1 MRRIQQ
7 AVESCPEEE
16 GGRTSESD
24 EERRKADARVAKI
37 QQCQEIL
44 SNQDQQIC
52 TYLEEKLHI
61 YAELG
66 ELSGFEDVHLEPHL
80 LIKPDPGE
88 PPQAASLLAA
98 ALREAESLQVAVK
111 ASKLADVSQ
120 PSEEGPGGAVLADT
134 LSAQDAPA
142 SPTACK

>member
-1 MRRIQQ
+1 MSI
-7 AVESCPEEE
+7 SCILSL
-16 GGRTSESD
+16 GFHFSYCIHVITFYGNHYF
-24 EERRKADARVAKI
+24 I
-37 QQCQEIL
+37 EIL

-52 TYLEEKLHI
+52 AYLEEKLHI

-98 ALREAESLQVAVK
+98 ALKEG
-111 ASKLADVSQ
+111 KLLPQ
-120 PSEEGPGGAVLADT
+120 GFGFKNSENVY
-134 LSAQDAPA
+134 
-142 SPTACK
+142 

>member
-1 MRRIQQ
+1 MLMLL
-7 AVESCPEEE
+7 SY
-16 GGRTSESD
+16 D
-24 EERRKADARVAKI
+24 EYYST
-37 QQCQEIL
+37 EIL
-44 SNQDQQIC
+44 TNQDQQIC

-98 ALREAESLQVAVK
+98 ALKEGKLFSLTDSECVYWAPTHVTHGGLGAE
-111 ASKLADVSQ
+111 
-120 PSEEGPGGAVLADT
+120 GAAE
-134 LSAQDAPA
+134 
-142 SPTACK
+142 

>member
-1 MRRIQQ
+1 MFCAFYKKNTRNTSLQRY
-7 AVESCPEEE
+7 CPEKE
-16 GGRTSESD
+16 GGRTSEFN
-24 EERRKADARVAKI
+24 EEKWKAEARVART
-37 QQCQEIL
+37 QQCQEVL

-52 TYLEEKLHI
+52 TYLEETLHI

-98 ALREAESLQVAVK
+98 AQKERRLYCK
-111 ASKLADVSQ
+111 
-120 PSEEGPGGAVLADT
+120 GFVLT
-134 LSAQDAPA
+134 NE
-142 SPTACK
+142 KNVY

>member
-1 MRRIQQ
+1 M
-7 AVESCPEEE
+7 APCPPNLICTLSFVA
-16 GGRTSESD
+16 RLTITSYD
-24 EERRKADARVAKI
+24 EYYST
-37 QQCQEIL
+37 EIL

-98 ALREAESLQVAVK
+98 ALKEG
-111 ASKLADVSQ
+111 KL
-120 PSEEGPGGAVLADT
+120 PW
-134 LSAQDAPA
+134 
-142 SPTACK
+142 K

>member
-1 MRRIQQ
+1 MLMIISYN
-7 AVESCPEEE
+7 EFYS
-16 GGRTSESD
+16 S
-24 EERRKADARVAKI
+24 
-37 QQCQEIL
+37 EIL

-98 ALREAESLQVAVK
+98 ALKEGKLLWEWMGLTDSEHVYLRVTHSGLGAE
-111 ASKLADVSQ
+111 
-120 PSEEGPGGAVLADT
+120 GAT
-134 LSAQDAPA
+134 G
-142 SPTACK
+142 

>member
-1 MRRIQQ
+1 LDLHINCFH
-7 AVESCPEEE
+7 V
-16 GGRTSESD
+16 SD
-24 EERRKADARVAKI
+24 TFCGEYYFI
-37 QQCQEIL
+37 EIL
-44 SNQDQQIC
+44 NNQDQQIC

-98 ALREAESLQVAVK
+98 ALKEGKLFWKEFSLTN
-111 ASKLADVSQ
+111 
-120 PSEEGPGGAVLADT
+120 SENVY
-134 LSAQDAPA
+134 
-142 SPTACK
+142 

>member
-1 MRRIQQ
+1 MLVII
-7 AVESCPEEE
+7 SY
-16 GGRTSESD
+16 D
-24 EERRKADARVAKI
+24 EFYSP
-37 QQCQEIL
+37 EIL

-98 ALREAESLQVAVK
+98 ALKEGKLLWEWFGLTDSEHVYLRVTHGGLGAE
-111 ASKLADVSQ
+111 
-120 PSEEGPGGAVLADT
+120 GAT
-134 LSAQDAPA
+134 G
-142 SPTACK
+142 

>member
-1 MRRIQQ
+1 MDFH
-7 AVESCPEEE
+7 
-16 GGRTSESD
+16 GRGYIHGITICG
-24 EERRKADARVAKI
+24 KYYFL
-37 QQCQEIL
+37 EIL
-44 SNQDQQIC
+44 CNQDQQIC

-98 ALREAESLQVAVK
+98 ALKEGKLLAKGFGLTNSESIY
-111 ASKLADVSQ
+111 
-120 PSEEGPGGAVLADT
+120 
-134 LSAQDAPA
+134 
-142 SPTACK
+142 

>member
-1 MRRIQQ
+1 M
-7 AVESCPEEE
+7 SCNLNVHINHY
-16 GGRTSESD
+16 S
-24 EERRKADARVAKI
+24 RVITFYAKF
-37 QQCQEIL
+37 CFPEIL

-66 ELSGFEDVHLEPHL
+66 ELSGCEEAHLEPHL

-98 ALREAESLQVAVK
+98 ALREG
-111 ASKLADVSQ
+111 KLLPKDLV
-120 PSEEGPGGAVLADT
+120 
-134 LSAQDAPA
+134 
-142 SPTACK
+142 

>member
-1 MRRIQQ
+1 MITFNGKY
-7 AVESCPEEE
+7 CF
-16 GGRTSESD
+16 
-24 EERRKADARVAKI
+24 I
-37 QQCQEIL
+37 EIL

-98 ALREAESLQVAVK
+98 ALKEGKLLLKGFGLTNPENVYRE
-111 ASKLADVSQ
+111 
-120 PSEEGPGGAVLADT
+120 
-134 LSAQDAPA
+134 
-142 SPTACK
+142 PTISHALWSWC

>member
-1 MRRIQQ
+1 MMIFF
-7 AVESCPEEE
+7 PP
-16 GGRTSESD
+16 
-24 EERRKADARVAKI
+24 
-37 QQCQEIL
+37 EIL

-66 ELSGFEDVHLEPHL
+66 ELSGFEDFHLEPHL

-98 ALREAESLQVAVK
+98 ALKEGKLLWEWFGLTDSKHVYLRVTHVGLGAEGATGWNRILILMEPMLQKCQSIKKYVCQIMECYDE
-111 ASKLADVSQ
+111 KLA
-120 PSEEGPGGAVLADT
+120 E
-134 LSAQDAPA
+134 
-142 SPTACK
+142 

>member
-1 MRRIQQ
+1 MLAKSWRLDLHSRLMI
-7 AVESCPEEE
+7 
-16 GGRTSESD
+16 TSFDGYSSS
-24 EERRKADARVAKI
+24 
-37 QQCQEIL
+37 EIL

-98 ALREAESLQVAVK
+98 ALREGEL
-111 ASKLADVSQ
+111 
-120 PSEEGPGGAVLADT
+120 P
-134 LSAQDAPA
+134 
-142 SPTACK
+142 

>member
-1 MRRIQQ
+1 MI
-7 AVESCPEEE
+7 AFYGEYVF
-16 GGRTSESD
+16 T
-24 EERRKADARVAKI
+24 
-37 QQCQEIL
+37 EIL

-98 ALREAESLQVAVK
+98 ALREGELPLETIWFDGLRPSLQGPHYRSCMVALVPRCICSQMK
-111 ASKLADVSQ
+111 QNTYSHRIYVSEVSKI
-120 PSEEGPGGAVLADT
+120 
-134 LSAQDAPA
+134 
-142 SPTACK
+142 KK

>member
-1 MRRIQQ
+1 MLMIISYN
-7 AVESCPEEE
+7 EFYSP
-16 GGRTSESD
+16 
-24 EERRKADARVAKI
+24 
-37 QQCQEIL
+37 EIL

-98 ALREAESLQVAVK
+98 ALKEG
-111 ASKLADVSQ
+111 KLLWEWMGLTD
-120 PSEEGPGGAVLADT
+120 
-134 LSAQDAPA
+134 SAHVYLRLTQRPW
-142 SPTACK
+142 CWG

>member
-1 MRRIQQ
+1 MITFD
-7 AVESCPEEE
+7 
-16 GGRTSESD
+16 G
-24 EERRKADARVAKI
+24 KYYFL
-37 QQCQEIL
+37 EIL

-88 PPQAASLLAA
+88 PPQAASFLAA
-98 ALREAESLQVAVK
+98 ALKEG
-111 ASKLADVSQ
+111 KLLPKGFGSTDS
-120 PSEEGPGGAVLADT
+120 
-134 LSAQDAPA
+134 
-142 SPTACK
+142 

>member
-1 MRRIQQ
+1 MITFSGKCYFT
-7 AVESCPEEE
+7 ELLC
-16 GGRTSESD
+16 
-24 EERRKADARVAKI
+24 
-37 QQCQEIL
+37 
-44 SNQDQQIC
+44 NQDQQIC

-98 ALREAESLQVAVK
+98 ALKEG
-111 ASKLADVSQ
+111 KLL
-120 PSEEGPGGAVLADT
+120 PKGYGLTTSENVY
-134 LSAQDAPA
+134 
-142 SPTACK
+142 

>member
-1 MRRIQQ
+1 MD
-7 AVESCPEEE
+7 VHFSCYIHEITFY
-16 GGRTSESD
+16 GKYYFT
-24 EERRKADARVAKI
+24 
-37 QQCQEIL
+37 EIL
-44 SNQDQQIC
+44 NNQDQQIC

-98 ALREAESLQVAVK
+98 ALK
-111 ASKLADVSQ
+111 
-120 PSEEGPGGAVLADT
+120 EGQLLPKGFGLT
-134 LSAQDAPA
+134 N
-142 SPTACK
+142 

>member
-1 MRRIQQ
+1 MITFNGKY
-7 AVESCPEEE
+7 CF
-16 GGRTSESD
+16 
-24 EERRKADARVAKI
+24 I
-37 QQCQEIL
+37 EIL

-98 ALREAESLQVAVK
+98 ALKEGKLLLKGFGLTNPENVYREPTISHALWSWCWGYNRIRQGPDSPGIDILETAKYKEINISGSVR
-111 ASKLADVSQ
+111 S
-120 PSEEGPGGAVLADT
+120 SEE
-134 LSAQDAPA
+134 
-142 SPTACK
+142 K

>member
-1 MRRIQQ
+1 
-7 AVESCPEEE
+7 CPEE

-24 EERRKADARVAKI
+24 EEKWKAEARVARI

-80 LIKPDPGE
+80 LKLSLIQE
-88 PPQAASLLAA
+88 SLLRQP
-98 ALREAESLQVAVK
+98 LYWQQHRKKEGCFVK
-111 ASKLADVSQ
+111 ICFDK
-120 PSEEGPGGAVLADT
+120 
-134 LSAQDAPA
+134 
-142 SPTACK
+142 